1 MPCVLGTSCT
11 VERHPQLK
19 HGTVQICDAVSAA
32 IEVTSARGGNSDRWA
47 MKRAS
52 RAALVSRRVRRSSSL
67 WFSRRAMTPMRE
79 GARHLA
85 ASRMATGDDGG
96 VVDDMGLGVCA
107 RDRRFKF

>member
-96 VVDDMGLGVCA
+96 VVDDMGCV
-107 RDRRFKF
+107 RPEV